1 MIIYICAFT
10 DKGRQLAE
18 QLNSMLS
25 INSEVPYERRSA
37 DAYDTYYGCGK
48 STAIIRV
55 RDGEKTEDFVADAFA
70 LRAPLIFIG
79 ATGIAVRMIAPFVK
93 DKLTDPPVIVID
105 EKGNFVIPILSGHM
119 GGANALANRLA
130 ALINATP
137 VITTATDINGV
148 FAVDVFAR
156 ENKLKIV
163 NREGI
168 AVVSSKLLRGE
179 EAYVCIKGGDVSSS
193 ICNGTVP
200 WEDYIND
207 IAAILP
213 DGVRLLSYSEACKAD
228 IILEP
233 KTLVVGIGCKKDTEP
248 KKLED
253 FVGRYLGQL
262 EADWSDVIAITS
274 IDIKAKE
281 AAIAELACKNGVDFV
296 TFSAEELNA
305 VQGAFSESDFVKE
318 VTGVGSVCE
327 RSAAALARGDYEM
340 LLSKTSEDGM
350 TIAIAR
356 FAL

>member
-200 WEDYIND
+200 C
-207 IAAILP
+207 
-213 DGVRLLSYSEACKAD
+213 GVKLLSYSEACKAD

-281 AAIAELACKNGVDFV
+281 AAIAELASKNGVDFV

-305 VQGAFSESDFVKE
+305 LQGVFSESDFVKE

-350 TIAIAR
+350 TIAIVQVKR
-356 FAL
+356 